1 MGGAKLPGIEVTPS
15 TEITDSS
22 LSTSEKRHYEN
33 DVSRLFP
40 PARAEAHKPQERMIV
55 HIPVSSGD
63 GYFRLRVTSD
73 NSRKT
78 LAVSPVFRIGSI
90 SLASAHPQGATL
102 IGLFPELLLRSSFIA
117 AKTSSKQFSSV
128 IFMVVLD

>member
-1 MGGAKLPGIEVTPS
+1 M
-15 TEITDSS
+15 
-22 LSTSEKRHYEN
+22 
-33 DVSRLFP
+33 
-40 PARAEAHKPQERMIV
+40 

-90 SLASAHPQGATL
+90 SWASAHPQGASI
-102 IGLFPELLLRSSFIA
+102 IGLFPELLVRTSFIA
-117 AKTSSKQFSSV
+117 ARTSGEGY
-128 IFMVVLD
+128 